1 MTARY
6 DRVPQAAR
14 DVFDGSTV
22 EPPERELMLEMFRAY
37 FNEPF
42 IDDETRDQFWNAIIG
57 ERFDEA
63 IPLMLSAHVVF
74 LLEML
79 RPKTREQLLH
89 ELEKNHPGTHYSDET
104 FGVSKRH

>member
-1 MTARY
+1 MNARY
-6 DRVPQAAR
+6 DRVPRAAR
-14 DVFDGSTV
+14 DVFNGSTV
-22 EPPERELMLEMFRAY
+22 EPSRREEILELFRLY

-42 IDDETRDQFWNAIIG
+42 IDDEKREKFWYAIID

-63 IPLMLSAHVVF
+63 FALMLPAHTIF

-104 FGVSKRH
+104 FGGSLKH